1 MSKVKPT
8 WKEILWQAFV
18 AAVTAAIAAIGTTS
32 CMGYGPVT
40 F

>member
-1 MSKVKPT
+1 MEVFLDLVIP
-8 WKEILWQAFV
+8 V
-18 AAVTAAIAAIGTTS
+18 AQSPKRSAAIAAIGTTS